1 MVGKS
6 LCLVPP
12 LPPPSP
18 QSFFR
23 CSGQARSASDSHEM
37 AMSLYACCPAG
48 AWAELEQ
55 SGGAGKGARG
65 PALGA
70 AAWWVGGGGA
80 WGSLARRRGPWAGGR
95 GWLLVG
101 SASPHLQNVGQ
112 DHSWPQF
119 PHLYTR
125 GEFELCNSYDPAPS
139 SEASRLG
146 VGIRDL
152 LGGGMGWEAWDLLGR
167 YCQSLPPCLS
177 TFRIQEGL
185 FCSE

>member
-12 LPPPSP
+12 LPPTSP

-70 AAWWVGGGGA
+70 AAG
-80 WGSLARRRGPWAGGR
+80 
-95 GWLLVG
+95 
-101 SASPHLQNVGQ
+101 
-112 DHSWPQF
+112 
-119 PHLYTR
+119 
-125 GEFELCNSYDPAPS
+125 
-139 SEASRLG
+139 
-146 VGIRDL
+146 
-152 LGGGMGWEAWDLLGR
+152 
-167 YCQSLPPCLS
+167 
-177 TFRIQEGL
+177 
-185 FCSE
+185 